1 MASCERSA
9 CLRRERLVGYAT
21 SVGRVVARALC
32 QPTLWLGSSHSPSPP
47 PPSCSSALPAA
58 AGRICPTGCAG
69 QLRSLAGLGGKLLF
83 SSLHSSSLSS
93 TKAQAKTRHHR
104 DEFLFI
110 VYFNSFGT
118 PDRSR
123 TYNLLLRTEPLYPV
137 ELPGHGY
144 SIACPLLWC
153 EQCHSTKKP
162 RHGHLSGPN
171 YSALLYY
178 HKWL

>member
-9 CLRRERLVGYAT
+9 CLRRERLVGSAT

-32 QPTLWLGSSHSPSPP
+32 QPNSWLGSSHSPSSP

-58 AGRICPTGCAG
+58 AGTICPTGCDG
-69 QLRSLAGLGGKLLF
+69 QQRLLVGLGGSKSSAF
-83 SSLHSSSLSS
+83 FASSLLRLPSHD
-93 TKAQAKTRHHR
+93 TQAKQKNSPLPWRVFTIANQHTLARHNIAR
-104 DEFLFI
+104 LI
-110 VYFNSFGT
+110 YINLGT

-144 SIACPLLWC
+144 SIACYLL
-153 EQCHSTKKP
+153 
-162 RHGHLSGPN
+162 
-171 YSALLYY
+171 
-178 HKWL
+178 